1 MSPIDNMTFGSVINI
16 KTDGEKFF
24 LPFRYVES
32 SQLIMFIC
40 HDYLWIT
47 ANICAAVTPSKGIN
61 HLSVRQNSVATVA
74 IVAYAVNNFVYAS
87 AAACDN

>member
-1 MSPIDNMTFGSVINI
+1 M
-16 KTDGEKFF
+16 
-24 LPFRYVES
+24 PFRHVES

-61 HLSVRQNSVATVA
+61 HLSVRQNSVA